1 MLDYTRENLNLF
13 VKHRE
18 TYRPFA
24 ASVPE
29 ERAEEFF
36 ENCSPLSRFLLGLS
50 RVRPEKRRQIPSAW
64 FSDGMARV
72 HTVSR
77 KTNPY
82 FWQLLNKFGEKTG
95 IPILVNTSFN
105 LFGEPI
111 VCTPR
116 EAVRSFYC
124 SGIDALAINR
134 FLIQK

>member
-1 MLDYTRENLNLF
+1 M
-13 VKHRE
+13 KHQE
-18 TYRPFA
+18 TSQPFT

-36 ENCSPLSRFLLGLS
+36 ENCSPLSRFLLTVS
-50 RVRPEKRRQIPSAW
+50 RVRNDKRRLIPAAW

-72 HTVSR
+72 HTVNR
-77 KTNPY
+77 KTNPLY
-82 FWQLLNKFGEKTG
+82 WRLLNKFGEKTG
-95 IPILVNTSFN
+95 VPVLVNTSFN

-116 EAVRSFYC
+116 EAVRGYYC
-124 SGIDALAINR
+124 SGIDALAINN